1 MTCKR
6 VNLSFTLF
14 MTLKDNVRGGKMGVL
29 RLNVPHMLAHGTCG
43 ITYLVYTPSC
53 LHQTL
58 VSHLVSHSNCCTNA
72 WTCTEYCRMG
82 DTHLPEGYQM
92 RLVVK
97 SLPKSWQSMSIWG
110 LVMWCTFCR
119 SPFYSHKWRV
129 IAHCVSLPLNMLAG
143 VDSQS
148 LLFPQDFQV
157 SFFLYVLLMLSR
169 YLIGFS
175 RWLPQFVPHN
185 FDARYAFLYGQDW
198 WVFVNLKSCLFLF
211 CSCDTFTQVSFEGL
225 IDLSGAFKLGSN
237 SSRGLPLGHW
247 RCWQELFTDFDFDLT
262 EPQDMEDQKKA
273 NSISLCRET

>member
-1 MTCKR
+1 MGTPIAVQFLQKRGWDGRQTEATARVRSDGVRWLSLMLGLIDPQSTFALTLLTVSITMTCKT

-119 SPFYSHKWRV
+119 SPFYSHKRRV

-175 RWLPQFVPHN
+175 RWLPQFVSHN
-185 FDARYAFLYGQDW
+185 FDARYAILYGQDW
-198 WVFVNLKSCLFLF
+198 WIFVNLKSCLFLF
-211 CSCDTFTQVSFEGL
+211 C
-225 IDLSGAFKLGSN
+225 
-237 SSRGLPLGHW
+237 
-247 RCWQELFTDFDFDLT
+247 
-262 EPQDMEDQKKA
+262 
-273 NSISLCRET
+273 